1 MAGKYDDIIH
11 LPHKQ
16 SATRPHMSVIDR
28 AAQFS
33 PFAALTGH
41 GDAIKET
48 ERLTGRKM
56 ELDEHSKEAL
66 DMRLQMIMENL
77 SGQPELSVTYFL
89 PDAKKAGGEY
99 VTLSGTVKRIDE
111 VKQLI
116 IMRDGTIIP
125 IDDVVDIEGDILR
138 GLGDV

>member
-16 SATRPHMSVIDR
+16 SAARPHMSVIDR

-125 IDDVVDIEGDILR
+125 IDDVVGIEGDILR